1 MTQEEL
7 DALMAGDL
15 DEIDDAAPAQSAIE
29 ESLESEEDE
38 MSDSEALE
46 VEKDKAAT
54 QMMHEYRPSSTMSW
68 PPPPPT
74 DDHKMVHQLDDVTK
88 DSEIKA
94 TQVFDKLEIVNNFML
109 SAEANA
115 KEVIKL
121 IESNITLFE
130 TLVTKFPKIDQF
142 QKALDDNKGMK
153 ERVEDLL
160 MNAQMAED
168 EIMMTMD
175 IMQYQD
181 IHRQKIERVINVM
194 RALSKYMSALFEGSK
209 DDSKRVSSAVHI
221 HGDETTEDVVSSED
235 IEALIAS
242 LGKK

>member
-15 DEIDDAAPAQSAIE
+15 DEMDDEETNESPSHESDAPENETLDSDTLNE
-29 ESLESEEDE
+29 EH
-38 MSDSEALE
+38 
-46 VEKDKAAT
+46 DKATT
-54 QMMHEYRPSSTMSW
+54 QMMNEYRPSSTMSW

-109 SAEANA
+109 SAEENA

-121 IESNITLFE
+121 IDSNIALFE
-130 TLVTKFPKIDQF
+130 TLVTKFPNIEQF

-209 DDSKRVSSAVHI
+209 DDTSRVSSAVHI
-221 HGDETTEDVVSSED
+221 HGDTTTEDVVSNED

>member
-15 DEIDDAAPAQSAIE
+15 EEMGDETAEVSAIDATSFDTETSDE
-29 ESLESEEDE
+29 ESNEQELEEEA
-38 MSDSEALE
+38 SPKEA
-46 VEKDKAAT
+46 
-54 QMMHEYRPSSTMSW
+54 HEYRASANMSW

-94 TQVFDKLEIVNNFML
+94 TQVFDKLEIVNNFMM
-109 SAEANA
+109 SAEDNA

-121 IESNITLFE
+121 IDSNIGLFE
-130 TLVTKFPKIDQF
+130 MLVSKFPKIEQF
-142 QKALDDNKGMK
+142 QKALDDNKNMK
-153 ERVEDLL
+153 VRVEDMLS
-160 MNAQMAED
+160 NAQMAED

-194 RALSKYMSALFEGSK
+194 RALSKYMSALFEGAK
-209 DDSKRVSSAVHI
+209 EDTKRVSSAVHI
-221 HGDETTEDVVSSED
+221 HGDETTENVVSNED

>member
-15 DEIDDAAPAQSAIE
+15 DEMDETAPQEEIIAQDE
-29 ESLESEEDE
+29 ETEGSNALNEQEEH
-38 MSDSEALE
+38 
-46 VEKDKAAT
+46 DKATT
-54 QMMHEYRPSSTMSW
+54 QMMNEYRTSSTMSW

-109 SAEANA
+109 SAEDNA

-130 TLVTKFPKIDQF
+130 TLVSKFPKIDQF
-142 QKALDDNKGMK
+142 QKALDDNEGMK